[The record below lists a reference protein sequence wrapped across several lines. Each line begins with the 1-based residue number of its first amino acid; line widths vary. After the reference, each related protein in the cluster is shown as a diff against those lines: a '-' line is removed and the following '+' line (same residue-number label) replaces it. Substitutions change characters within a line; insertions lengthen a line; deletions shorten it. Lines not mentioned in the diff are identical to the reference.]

1 MIRIRETENE
11 YLLFIS
17 PDQKERARGIQGRK
31 WDKQRVCW
39 VYPRNVRMYNALVSE
54 FGDDLTPDSPFTTP
68 QSFPQFDFIHS
79 CSIANDI
86 DKAFDDCRC
95 WFLPVWVWS

>member
-11 YLLFIS
+11 YLLFIP

-68 QSFPQFDFIHS
+68 QSFPKRLSENYIFHLIRLS
-79 CSIANDI
+79 SKWIMAI
-86 DKAFDDCRC
+86 
-95 WFLPVWVWS
+95 